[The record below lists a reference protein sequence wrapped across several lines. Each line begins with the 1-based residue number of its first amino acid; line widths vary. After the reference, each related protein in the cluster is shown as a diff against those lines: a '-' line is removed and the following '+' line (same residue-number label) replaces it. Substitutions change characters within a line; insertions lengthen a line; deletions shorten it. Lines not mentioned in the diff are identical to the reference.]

1 MIAGGWLGT
10 TELVVTTFQK
20 ADQAFQ
26 IVPFIGMGGTHSDV
40 LGTVSEDTAG
50 AGGISARFVKQ
61 KWVMEIGFVDS
72 LETDDNSGVLNDW
85 LLGDGIFSGVRIR
98 LQFK

>member
-26 IVPFIGMGGTHSDV
+26 IVSFMGVSATHS
-40 LGTVSEDTAG
+40 
-50 AGGISARFVKQ
+50 
-61 KWVMEIGFVDS
+61 
-72 LETDDNSGVLNDW
+72 
-85 LLGDGIFSGVRIR
+85 
-98 LQFK
+98 